1 MPKKDLALANEI
13 MLSAPKQS
21 VDLFDME
28 NLESMSYS
36 EFKEKKDTLA
46 LLRQKVMLQVDG
58 RKLQQT
64 IKVMN
69 AMDNALDRMLDLS
82 IDEDGIPCV
91 PSAKE
96 LDLYAST
103 LKKLAET
110 LRLLGRLDTIDGYGT
125 PKELHLEVRFG

>member
-13 MLSAPKQS
+13 MLSTPKQS

-58 RKLQQT
+58 HKLQQT
-64 IKVMN
+64 IKVMD
-69 AMDNALDRMLDLS
+69 AMDDILDRMMDVS
-82 IDEDGIPCV
+82 IDEDGVPCV
-91 PSAKE
+91 PTAK
-96 LDLYAST
+96 DIQNYASA
-103 LKKLAET
+103 LKSLSDIMRN
-110 LRLLGRLDTIDGYGT
+110 LSRLDTIDGYGT
-125 PKELHLEVRFG
+125 AREINIQIV